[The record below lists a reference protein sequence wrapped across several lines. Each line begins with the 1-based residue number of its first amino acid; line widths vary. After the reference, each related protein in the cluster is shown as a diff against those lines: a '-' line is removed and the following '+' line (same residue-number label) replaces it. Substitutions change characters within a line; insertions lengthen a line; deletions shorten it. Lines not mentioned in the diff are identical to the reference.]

1 MFDIAVIIPC
11 YNEASKIQHTFD
23 VYFNYFLKNAL
34 YTDKKIAI
42 VLVDDGSQDE
52 TAKIIERLK
61 LFSNDRI
68 AINTISYKTNQGKGA
83 AIKRGCALLDAK
95 IYGFTDADLS
105 FRPELIENT
114 LIYFNEY
121 DLVIGQRANKVA
133 SGYSKFRNNISKLL
147 HTFGNLFFSTSNLD
161 TQCGFKFFKHN
172 VAKNIL
178 SQIKQDRFSF
188 DIELIIRSQQAGLK
202 IKSIPVAFT
211 HQNKSSITWR
221 DGIRYILD
229 AISISERL
237 NKIKLK
243 QNLIYLFAISTF
255 ISFNMY
261 GWVIFKGFFFSDDFT
276 WLWYGQKIN
285 NSLIKMLDFHMSTFY
300 SPVLNSFYSIM
311 YYIFHYNP
319 APFFLIGII
328 AHILVSILFGILTWQ
343 LSQSKLITFTVVFLA
358 SFAGNAYEPIVWI
371 SANMHSFVT
380 LFILACLT
388 SYYHYLLT
396 KKNIYLIPAF
406 LFFILAI
413 GTKESAIITP
423 ALLLLLSVYYK
434 LEQKKIIFPKT
445 LCLFWSAIIFIS
457 GIYAYKQ
464 YLWQTNGIWVKSN
477 VWIINIISFFRIPLI
492 ILDNFIPISFLRQH
506 LTTLSAGF
514 LWLFSVLFI
523 LFVLYTFKRIKLIW
537 LSFLWLLIGISP
549 FIFFKTESWW
559 EPLASRYNYLPRFGA
574 ILVIATILHYLII
587 NNKSRYIISGLIYFV
602 IITTMAQIYFA
613 TIKITSE
620 YDYVYNTGRSLVQ
633 AMKKINEINPKKIIV
648 QQDHPFPANTAHIVG
663 VVATITSVN
672 ENNIIFLQKN
682 EKINLN
688 NEDVL
693 LYWNHQQKK
702 YEIKQN
708 K

>member
-1 MFDIAVIIPC
+1 MS
-11 YNEASKIQHTFD
+11 E
-23 VYFNYFLKNAL
+23 FLTKN
-34 YTDKKIAI
+34 K
-42 VLVDDGSQDE
+42 
-52 TAKIIERLK
+52 
-61 LFSNDRI
+61 
-68 AINTISYKTNQGKGA
+68 
-83 AIKRGCALLDAK
+83 
-95 IYGFTDADLS
+95 
-105 FRPELIENT
+105 
-114 LIYFNEY
+114 
-121 DLVIGQRANKVA
+121 
-133 SGYSKFRNNISKLL
+133 
-147 HTFGNLFFSTSNLD
+147 
-161 TQCGFKFFKHN
+161 
-172 VAKNIL
+172 
-178 SQIKQDRFSF
+178 
-188 DIELIIRSQQAGLK
+188 
-202 IKSIPVAFT
+202 
-211 HQNKSSITWR
+211 
-221 DGIRYILD
+221 YIL
-229 AISISERL
+229 I
-237 NKIKLK
+237 
-243 QNLIYLFAISTF
+243 
-255 ISFNMY
+255 
-261 GWVIFKGFFFSDDFT
+261 
-276 WLWYGQKIN
+276 
-285 NSLIKMLDFHMSTFY
+285 
-300 SPVLNSFYSIM
+300 
-311 YYIFHYNP
+311 
-319 APFFLIGII
+319 
-328 AHILVSILFGILTWQ
+328 
-343 LSQSKLITFTVVFLA
+343 
-358 SFAGNAYEPIVWI
+358 
-371 SANMHSFVT
+371 
-380 LFILACLT
+380 
-388 SYYHYLLT
+388 
-396 KKNIYLIPAF
+396 

-523 LFVLYTFKRIKLIW
+523 LFVLYTFKRLKLIW

-663 VVATITSVN
+663 VAATITSVN

-702 YEIKQN
+702 TNLAFQTQNPFIPIIQNQEI
-708 K
+708 